1 MIKIIDYKVGNIHS
15 ISNMLKK
22 IKVQSEIITNFKEIN
37 KNDKVI
43 LPGVGSYDDC
53 IFKLKNCNFFDF
65 LKYEIK
71 NLNLKVLGICLGMQI
86 LCNSSEEGT
95 KEGLGFFPYNCEAF
109 KNQNKFNT
117 VVGWSK
123 TFPYKYDL
131 NKSLLNLDERYYFL
145 HSYYVPFN
153 SDTILYAQ
161 NFDIKYSA
169 IIKKNNII
177 GCQFHPERSHI
188 YGMEFLKKFSNF

>member
-1 MIKIIDYKVGNIHS
+1 MYFLCFD
-15 ISNMLKK
+15 
-22 IKVQSEIITNFKEIN
+22 
-37 KNDKVI
+37 DVI
-43 LPGVGSYDDC
+43 
-53 IFKLKNCNFFDF
+53 
-65 LKYEIK
+65 
-71 NLNLKVLGICLGMQI
+71 
-86 LCNSSEEGT
+86 
-95 KEGLGFFPYNCEAF
+95 
-109 KNQNKFNT
+109 NQNKFNT